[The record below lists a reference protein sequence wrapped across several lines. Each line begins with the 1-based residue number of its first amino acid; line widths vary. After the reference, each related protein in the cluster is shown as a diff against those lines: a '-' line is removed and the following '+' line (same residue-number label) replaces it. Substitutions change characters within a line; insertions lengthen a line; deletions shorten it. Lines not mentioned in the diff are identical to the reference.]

1 MKASP
6 LKLVGFFI
14 YIGIYIMDNEKI
26 KSSVEKYIDAIIV
39 PKFPDII
46 KFSVE
51 NKSYDYSDYSVIK
64 ITFLM
69 DGTEQEVEEEIE
81 ESVLDMFTMFSFNKN
96 IKPLLKFETL

>member
-1 MKASP
+1 M
-6 LKLVGFFI
+6 
-14 YIGIYIMDNEKI
+14 GIYIMDIEKI

-51 NKSYDYSDYSVIK
+51 HKSYDYSDYSLIK

-81 ESVLDMFTMFSFNKN
+81 ESVLDMFTMFSFEKN
-96 IKPLLKFETL
+96 IKPLLTFETL

>member
-1 MKASP
+1 
-6 LKLVGFFI
+6 
-14 YIGIYIMDNEKI
+14 MDIEKI

-51 NKSYDYSDYSVIK
+51 HKSYDYSDYSLIK

-69 DGTEQEVEEEIE
+69 DGTEQEEEIE
-81 ESVLDMFTMFSFNKN
+81 ESVLDMFTMFSFEKN
-96 IKPLLKFETL
+96 IKPLLTFETL

>member
-1 MKASP
+1 MKAPP

-14 YIGIYIMDNEKI
+14 YMGIYIMDNEKI

-51 NKSYDYSDYSVIK
+51 NKSYDYSDYSLIK

-81 ESVLDMFTMFSFNKN
+81 DSVLDMFTMFSFDKN
-96 IKPLLKFETL
+96 IKPLLTFKTL

>member
-1 MKASP
+1 
-6 LKLVGFFI
+6 
-14 YIGIYIMDNEKI
+14 MDNEKI

-51 NKSYDYSDYSVIK
+51 NKSYEYSDYSLIK

-69 DGTEQEVEEEIE
+69 DGTEQEVEEEIQ
-81 ESVLDMFTMFSFNKN
+81 ESVLDMFKMFSFDKIVNK
-96 IKPLLKFETL
+96 KLVV

>member
-1 MKASP
+1 
-6 LKLVGFFI
+6 
-14 YIGIYIMDNEKI
+14 MDNDKI
-26 KSSVEKYIDAIIV
+26 KNSVVKYIDAIIV
-39 PKFPDII
+39 PKFPDIME
-46 KFSVE
+46 FSVE
-51 NKSYDYSDYSVIK
+51 NKSYDYSDYSIIK